1 MIDEM
6 IANLKKEQW
15 DDDFKR
21 TYSEK
26 SLHETDDTKKVLQL
40 SISKSEQS
48 TEVTEST
55 NEKRKKVE
63 DIEKAF

>member
-1 MIDEM
+1 M

-15 DDDFKR
+15 DDDFTR